1 MITRVSNFIL
11 NNNKMNIN
19 LLSDEKILE
28 LNLILNNIKNS
39 TKINLNIKTPR
50 LVTVALQSAAKSTTL
65 NRIIGLNILPTGSK
79 ITTRCPL
86 ILNCSYIKSSNNT
99 TIEIFKYKNEELVL
113 VNKFNKDIEF
123 PNLDLDIQEKLMT
136 NITEITREYCGND
149 FSISN
154 TPIILNIKSPN
165 VTTLQLI
172 DLPGLVQVALTGKG
186 QKSNIKEIISNMIG
200 EYIKDEN
207 TIILSIL
214 PARVDLE
221 VDSSLELIKRYDK
234 DLTRTIGIISKVDL
248 LDNSENISDYL
259 LNNVVSDLQ
268 IKLGYYALV
277 NKGDEEQF
285 FYNHPIYNKMEQT
298 NIGINNLKKKI
309 KKIIINRTKKM
320 LPEILNDINNKL
332 SETTIELENYKDYF
346 DTKNE
351 NSRINY
357 LNHLINDFKNLYI
370 ESIKMRGSHFDSA
383 REIKKIFINYKKN
396 LEEIN
401 PFLKYKNEYFKEK
414 ILSLEGLKI
423 SSPALPIDVLEL
435 TLQDKE
441 KKPIQKFIPI
451 SKDCIK
457 NVSKELIRLID
468 LIFNVQKN
476 LTIYPNLTKSIKKFI
491 IENIILKHISAANK
505 KIEEIIDSEEYY
517 IYTNNKEFINKLK
530 ELYKYNIEYEQK
542 EENINLIKE
551 LIIGYYDTIKLSL
564 KNIIPKTIMFFLIKH
579 TLTDLNN
586 LNNNLLKEYSSD
598 VLLKETE
605 EIHKIK
611 TTLKKEKILLTK
623 AKNEIL
629 NILD

>member
-1 MITRVSNFIL
+1 
-11 NNNKMNIN
+11 
-19 LLSDEKILE
+19 
-28 LNLILNNIKNS
+28 
-39 TKINLNIKTPR
+39 
-50 LVTVALQSAAKSTTL
+50 
-65 NRIIGLNILPTGSK
+65 
-79 ITTRCPL
+79 
-86 ILNCSYIKSSNNT
+86 
-99 TIEIFKYKNEELVL
+99 
-113 VNKFNKDIEF
+113 
-123 PNLDLDIQEKLMT
+123 
-136 NITEITREYCGND
+136 
-149 FSISN
+149 
-154 TPIILNIKSPN
+154 
-165 VTTLQLI
+165 
-172 DLPGLVQVALTGKG
+172 
-186 QKSNIKEIISNMIG
+186 
-200 EYIKDEN
+200 
-207 TIILSIL
+207 
-214 PARVDLE
+214 
-221 VDSSLELIKRYDK
+221 
-234 DLTRTIGIISKVDL
+234 
-248 LDNSENISDYL
+248 
-259 LNNVVSDLQ
+259 
-268 IKLGYYALV
+268 
-277 NKGDEEQF
+277 
-285 FYNHPIYNKMEQT
+285 
-298 NIGINNLKKKI
+298 
-309 KKIIINRTKKM
+309 M